1 MTIFTVNWW
10 STQPKELLYILKNKL
25 KLAIY
30 EYVGKGGSNRPHAA
44 LLLTVNSHLV
54 NQVNRNARKVL
65 VKSINN
71 K

>member
-30 EYVGKGGSNRPHAA
+30 EYVGKGGSNLHVHFAKYILKLFNEGS
-44 LLLTVNSHLV
+44 LLF
-54 NQVNRNARKVL
+54 
-65 VKSINN
+65 
-71 K
+71 